1 MVFLTLKK
9 FADALLSSLKEKT
22 TNPKVMLIVDND
34 LDGVTS
40 AALLDTV
47 LYELNIED
55 LEVAFRDP
63 LSWDI
68 PYDLVNEYDPDIVI
82 LLDIAS
88 NSVGDPKSL
97 ARLSPTVFQIDH
109 HITKDIGHPQRLM
122 AYNPVRSGEYYVP
135 TVFLSREI
143 GLHLNIE
150 SLASKNANLVTLI
163 GLFADAAVSY
173 YREENS
179 AFKFYVEPKIS
190 DFYEYCKSESPKY
203 FQIMTQDNFKFPLL
217 QQITSCM
224 DFFNKD
230 LGLDEGYVQLVNA
243 MEKESQ
249 IENLFEEVISNYNS
263 DFLNL
268 LDKLEKILNYYEN
281 EPDMPIINY
290 NNRQKDI
297 SNSTLSRL
305 LVEHTGKVVVVHS
318 TAVTAMEV
326 LISARLPKSLHKD
339 LVPLFEKYGGG
350 GHSKACGARIRQE
363 DLPLLLQDIENEV
376 SSP

>member
-1 MVFLTLKK
+1 MVFLSLSK
-9 FADALLSSLKEKT
+9 FTEALVSSLKEKT

-34 LDGVTS
+34 LDGITS
-40 AALLDTV
+40 AALIDTV
-47 LYELNIED
+47 LYELSIED
-55 LEVAFRDP
+55 LEIAFRDP

-68 PYDLVNEYDPDIVI
+68 PYDLVDDYDPDIVI

-97 ARLSPTVFQIDH
+97 ARLAPTVFQIDH
-109 HITKDIGHPQRLM
+109 HITKEIGHPQRLM
-122 AYNPVRSGEYYVP
+122 AYNPVRSGEVYIP

-150 SLASKNANLVTLI
+150 SINSKNANLVTLI
-163 GLFADAAVSY
+163 GLFADAAISY

-179 AFKFYVEPKIS
+179 DFKFYVEPKLS
-190 DFYEYCKSESPKY
+190 DFYEHCKSESPKY
-203 FQIMTQDNFKFPLL
+203 FQIMSHANFKFPLL

-224 DFFNKD
+224 DFYNKD
-230 LGLDEGYVQLVNA
+230 LGLDEGFVQLVNA
-243 MEKESQ
+243 MERESQ
-249 IENLFEEVISNYNS
+249 IENLFEEIISKY
-263 DFLNL
+263 DLEFLNL

-281 EPDMPIINY
+281 EPDMPVINY

-305 LVEHTGKVVVVHS
+305 LVEHTGKAVVVHS
-318 TAVTAMEV
+318 TTNEV
-326 LISARLPKSLHKD
+326 LVSARLPKSLHKD
-339 LVPLFEKYGGG
+339 LVPIFEKYGGG

-363 DLPLLLQDIENEV
+363 DLPLLLQDVENELNT
-376 SSP
+376 P